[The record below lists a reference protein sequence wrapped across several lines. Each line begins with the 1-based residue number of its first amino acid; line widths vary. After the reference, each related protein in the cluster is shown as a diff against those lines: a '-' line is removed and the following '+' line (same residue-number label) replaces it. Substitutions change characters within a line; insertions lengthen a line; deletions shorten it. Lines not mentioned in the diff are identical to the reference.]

1 MEAEAVRVAHE
12 TDKSVLILFV
22 GVLIFV
28 VGLLGTIVYH
38 QMKAIFRGINES
50 IDNTNASVSLLI
62 RGFERHSTI
71 LEFRGKDIDDMKKD
85 IVDLKK
91 RRK

>member
-1 MEAEAVRVAHE
+1 METEAIQIANGLDR
-12 TDKSVLILFV
+12 SVLILLV
-22 GVLIFV
+22 GILIFI
-28 VGLLGTIVYH
+28 VGGLGWIVYH

-50 IDNTNASVSLLI
+50 IDNTNASVTLLI

-71 LEFRGKDIDDMKKD
+71 LEFRGKDIDQMKGD
-85 IVDLKK
+85 IIELKK